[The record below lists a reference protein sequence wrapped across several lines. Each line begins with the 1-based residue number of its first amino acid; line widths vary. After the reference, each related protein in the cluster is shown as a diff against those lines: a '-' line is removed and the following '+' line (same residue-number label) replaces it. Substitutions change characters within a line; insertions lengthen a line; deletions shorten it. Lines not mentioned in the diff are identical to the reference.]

1 MKWFPTVLLAAALT
15 LIFGLPFR
23 EYDTAQLLP
32 IRTLQVEK
40 TAEGVHILSDAGEG
54 TGENWAAAVENLR
67 ENAAGEV
74 FFDTAEQIVFR
85 GGAVVREA
93 VESGDLRPAAQIY
106 FVSELRK
113 DDLLNDYYKTHQSD
127 LSVAELR
134 ALYA

>member
-15 LIFGLPFR
+15 MIFGLPFR

-40 TAEGVHILSDAGEG
+40 TAAGVHILSDVGEG
-54 TGENWAAAVENLR
+54 TGRTWAAAVENLR
-67 ENAAGEV
+67 ENAPGDV
-74 FFDTAEQIVFR
+74 FFDTAEQIVFC
-85 GGAVVREA
+85 GGVVREA
-93 VESGDLRPAAQIY
+93 VESGLLRPAAQVY
-106 FVSELRK
+106 FASMLR
-113 DDLLNDYYKTHQSD
+113 DSAALNEYYSAHESS

>member
-32 IRTLQVEK
+32 IRTIQVEK
-40 TAEGVHILSDAGEG
+40 TAKGVHILSDAGEG

-93 VESGDLRPAAQIY
+93 VESGELRPAAQIY

>member
-40 TAEGVHILSDAGEG
+40 TAKGVHILSDAGEG
-54 TGENWAAAVENLR
+54 TGENWAAAVKNLR

>member
-40 TAEGVHILSDAGEG
+40 TAKGVHILSDAGEG

-93 VESGDLRPAAQIY
+93 VESGELRPAAQIY

>member
-106 FVSELRK
+106 FVSELRQGEP
-113 DDLLNDYYKTHQSD
+113 LNDYYTAHQSD

>member
-32 IRTLQVEK
+32 IRTIQVEK
-40 TAEGVHILSDAGEG
+40 TAKGVHILSDAGEG

-127 LSVAELR
+127 LSVAERR